1 MVEKTKEG
9 VQNSGNED
17 LSLVELL
24 NYGSFFNE
32 NKNSLSSRNVLK
44 PKITRLDSLMAN
56 ETRI

>member
-1 MVEKTKEG
+1 MLEKTKED

-24 NYGSFFNE
+24 NYGSIYNE
-32 NKNSLSSRNVLK
+32 NKNSLSSRNVIK